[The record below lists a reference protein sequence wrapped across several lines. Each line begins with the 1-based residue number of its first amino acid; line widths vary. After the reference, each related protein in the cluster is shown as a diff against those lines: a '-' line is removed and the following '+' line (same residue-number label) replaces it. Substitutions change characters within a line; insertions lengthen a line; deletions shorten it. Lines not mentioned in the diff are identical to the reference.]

1 MSVENKITLISEFIE
16 TKLRKEQEL
25 EFYQKQLEELQSKM
39 GYLRKDIDI
48 TNVIID
54 LIKSEKILD
63 IEDYMLEKNETLLIG
78 KNKK

>member
-1 MSVENKITLISEFIE
+1 
-16 TKLRKEQEL
+16 
-25 EFYQKQLEELQSKM
+25 M

>member
-25 EFYQKQLEELQSKM
+25 EFFQKQLEELQLKM

>member
-25 EFYQKQLEELQSKM
+25 EFYQKQLEELQLKM

-48 TNVIID
+48 TNVIIN

>member
-1 MSVENKITLISEFIE
+1 MSAENKITLISEFIE

>member
-25 EFYQKQLEELQSKM
+25 EFYQKQLEELQLKM

>member
-25 EFYQKQLEELQSKM
+25 DFYQKQLEELQLKM

>member
-25 EFYQKQLEELQSKM
+25 EFYQKQLEELQLKM

-63 IEDYMLEKNETLLIG
+63 IENYMLEKNETLLIG